1 VLHNLCLRQGKG
13 RAKFL
18 EKGAAMDLRL
28 FSLPPAWGLPTWHPD
43 CLKVQAYM
51 RLCGVKFES
60 DQSTAAAMA
69 SYGQAPHKVYTTG
82 QVAWLECA
90 FVRGVSMCR
99 ALQLLVA
106 SFPVAKH
113 MTLGTTS

>member
-1 VLHNLCLRQGKG
+1 
-13 RAKFL
+13 L

-69 SYGQAPHKVYTTG
+69 SYGQAPHK
-82 QVAWLECA
+82 QECIPPA
-90 FVRGVSMCR
+90 RWWRGWNVPLY
-99 ALQLLVA
+99 A
-106 SFPVAKH
+106 
-113 MTLGTTS
+113 

>member
-1 VLHNLCLRQGKG
+1 
-13 RAKFL
+13 
-18 EKGAAMDLRL
+18 MDLRL

-69 SYGQAPHKVYTTG
+69 SYGQSPQHMCTTG
-82 QVAWLECA
+82 
-90 FVRGVSMCR
+90 
-99 ALQLLVA
+99 
-106 SFPVAKH
+106 
-113 MTLGTTS
+113 